1 MGSRVLVN
9 IGAQRF
15 DRLREQKAFYIDKTS
30 FIREWWENGSTVTL
44 IMRPRRFGKTLNMSM
59 VECFFSNRYAGRS
72 DLFEGLSIWEEAFP
86 YRQLQGT
93 FPVIFLSFANIKA
106 DEYEKME
113 YMITDVIASV
123 YAQNSY
129 LLEGDCLSEN
139 EKTYYRSIRP
149 GIRAE
154 VAAGAIHSMAGFMK
168 RYHNKEVIIILD
180 EYDTPM
186 QESWLSGY
194 WDKAAIFFSSFFNS
208 TFKTNPYLYKGLIT
222 GITRI
227 SKESVFSGLNNL
239 DVITTTSD
247 EYATSFGFTE
257 EEVFVALD
265 ATGYG
270 DEKQEV
276 RRWYDGFTF
285 GRHTDIYNPWSIA
298 SFIKKNGAYDAYWVN
313 TSSNGL
319 VNFLL
324 QSGNAEIKQ
333 AMEALLRG
341 ESIEAEIDEQI
352 VFSQLDDSVS
362 AVWSLLLAAGYLKV
376 SGLRRVGEFK
386 KRVYALALTN
396 MEVQSMFADMVKG
409 WFGGRAQ
416 TSYNNFIR
424 ALLINDVDAMNEFM
438 NKIALYS
445 FSSFDIA
452 KGVSDDDAP
461 ERFYHV
467 FVLGLMVELAD
478 RFQITSNRESGFGR
492 YDVVLEP
499 VDRARD
505 CAYIIEFIV
514 HKPLRE
520 KSLEETV
527 ANALTQIDEK
537 QYAAGLTAK
546 GISPERIRKYGFAFR
561 GKECLVGA

>member
-298 SFIKKNGAYDAYWVN
+298 SFIKKNGVYDAYWVN

-386 KRVYALALTN
+386 KRVYALAPTN
-396 MEVQSMFADMVKG
+396 MEVRSMFADMVKG

-461 ERFYHV
+461 ERFYHG
-467 FVLGLMVELAD
+467 FVLGLMVELAG

-505 CAYIIEFIV
+505 CAYIIEFKV

-527 ANALTQIDEK
+527 ANALAQIDEK